1 MILKHSKTNWIEIN
15 KEGLRFF
22 IENPTINQQIE
33 IKRKGFEGALIV
45 GEDENKLIKDL
56 PKKDQADLLI
66 LLEEIKLLRM
76 KYQIKDWEGITDS
89 EGKIVKPKL
98 IFNEKLQSYEI
109 DNEQFNMLVESLTKE
124 ETIKINDLIKSE
136 TEFTEADK
144 KK

>member
-22 IENPTINQQIE
+22 IENPTIKQQIE